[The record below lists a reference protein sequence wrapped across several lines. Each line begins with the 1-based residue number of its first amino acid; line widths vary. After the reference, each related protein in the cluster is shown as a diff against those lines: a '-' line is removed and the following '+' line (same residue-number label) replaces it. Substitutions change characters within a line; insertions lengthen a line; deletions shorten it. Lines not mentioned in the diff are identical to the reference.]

1 MSNTPFFYLLGYL
14 LLNFNQFPHLRNL
27 NLLLY
32 LSGYPFGETLYPR
45 LHQCFFLGASCCSP
59 NFCFSTLR

>member
-1 MSNTPFFYLLGYL
+1 MSNTPFYLLGYL
-14 LLNFNQFPHLRNL
+14 LF
-27 NLLLY
+27 Y
-32 LSGYPFGETLYPR
+32 LSGYLLSYLLGYPFGETLYPR

>member
-1 MSNTPFFYLLGYL
+1 MSNTPFIYWDIFY
-14 LLNFNQFPHLRNL
+14 RICRI
-27 NLLLY
+27 
-32 LSGYPFGETLYPR
+32 SFGEAFYPR